1 MKEGTCEPAEATKI
15 QTDGERAQGDRQT
28 EPERQGRTNT
38 GWGGSRGRHGRYIP
52 CGDAKARLEGGSVGG
67 VEGRSGGCGER
78 RGGRSTGGSG
88 TGGRERKGRAP
99 GVGGSTAPRARSGRL
114 VSASGMCVPAG
125 GVITTRVGVWFCA
138 RFETVGSAR
147 SMASD
152 LGPAWWGQNVRCGSG
167 LLRTC
172 ANRAGW
178 PVTRSGP
185 TCSQKKK
192 IWAYFFFALA
202 MGLPSPLGDL
212 SLTGL
217 GPSSKVAERIGPF

>member
-147 SMASD
+147 SIVSD
-152 LGPAWWGQNVRCGSG
+152 LAPLGVVRISDALRPAARACGSSR
-167 LLRTC
+167 L
-172 ANRAGW
+172 
-178 PVTRSGP
+178 V
-185 TCSQKKK
+185 K
-192 IWAYFFFALA
+192 IWAYGFFFLLLRWAYRAGFL
-202 MGLPSPLGDL
+202 
-212 SLTGL
+212 
-217 GPSSKVAERIGPF
+217 F